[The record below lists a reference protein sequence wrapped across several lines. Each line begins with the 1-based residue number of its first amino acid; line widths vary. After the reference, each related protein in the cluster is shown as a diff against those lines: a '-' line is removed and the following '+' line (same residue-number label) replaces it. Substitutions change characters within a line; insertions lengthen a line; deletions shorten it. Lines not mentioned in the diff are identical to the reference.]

1 MVTAPVRK
9 RRNQDPRR
17 ISHGGLCGISERVLK
32 RNNKPKSALIK
43 DANDKALAKLSNE
56 MKKHKHLILAVLLC
70 ASQMG
75 TAQIFL
81 DDEDMLKRSGAQNT
95 EELIIPLHGVEY
107 DQTDYVP
114 IGGGTLLLAGLGVA
128 YLMKKK
134 HEQNH

>member
-1 MVTAPVRK
+1 M
-9 RRNQDPRR
+9 
-17 ISHGGLCGISERVLK
+17 
-32 RNNKPKSALIK
+32 IK
-43 DANDKALAKLSNE
+43 DANDKALAKLSNK

-81 DDEDMLKRSGAQNT
+81 DDEDMLKRSGAHNT